1 MGRIYPLSAQSVE
14 ESTLSLVGAALLG
27 DEAERGFDVV
37 ADGFERP
44 GCGGGKDGTGSAGVD
59 TVFDEPKQF
68 TGVFQAFF
76 ADTWCSDHA
85 QFTKCE
91 RSRTIVDVRD
101 RAQRRLSM
109 RVHTV
114 RELGGLVRDR
124 RERLE
129 LTQQEVA
136 DRAAVTREWLVRFES
151 GKATVPVSR
160 VLDVL
165 TALDLVVEVSESD
178 A

>member
-1 MGRIYPLSAQSVE
+1 
-14 ESTLSLVGAALLG
+14 
-27 DEAERGFDVV
+27 
-37 ADGFERP
+37 
-44 GCGGGKDGTGSAGVD
+44 
-59 TVFDEPKQF
+59 
-68 TGVFQAFF
+68 
-76 ADTWCSDHA
+76 
-85 QFTKCE
+85 
-91 RSRTIVDVRD
+91 
-101 RAQRRLSM
+101 M

-124 RERLE
+124 RERLG

-136 DRAAVTREWLVRFES
+136 DRASVTREWLLRFEN

-165 TALDLVVEVSESD
+165 AALDLVVEVSERD